1 MAAPFQQESLRALC
15 LEALLIIYMLFL
27 VICRFVW
34 PPSFM
39 IIGPYHNY
47 AIRLSQYS
55 LKPLSFD
62 DGCGLL

>member
-1 MAAPFQQESLRALC
+1 MLGGSSHY
-15 LEALLIIYMLFL
+15 IYMLFL

-62 DGCGLL
+62 DGYGLL